1 MVNTDTEREERIG
14 GIERKEG
21 KEEEGKEGKTKIK
34 NGHNKAD
41 KCIHVSVLLQSTT
54 DSVVLRNLE
63 RPNTLCHHF

>member
-34 NGHNKAD
+34 KW
-41 KCIHVSVLLQSTT
+41 S
-54 DSVVLRNLE
+54 
-63 RPNTLCHHF
+63 